1 MVQYL
6 FIYSPDDFIGGLPGE
21 QGAQAAGSPI
31 FTLTLKAGAT
41 PTLVAVNDNDNIF
54 DEVDGTQSLAQ
65 TVTIDGDTY
74 TAGTTINTAYDLINT
89 ATGHKVTSL
98 HFGGD
103 GFQQG
108 AVDGL
113 VSTIELVPGTSYSF
127 NRERTSHQQ
136 NNLYG
141 EYFACYA
148 AGARIDTPDGPR
160 LIEDLRP
167 GDVIWTGDGPD
178 RLMWCGSKTVAAQ
191 GAMAPVL
198 LPRGLFGLTRD
209 LVVSQQHRM
218 LVAGE
223 RVELIAGCDA
233 AFLPA
238 IALVRAG
245 LARLR
250 PGGTVT
256 YHHLMCDG
264 HRVIRANGALS
275 ETLLPARHL
284 DLMGAE
290 AAAEIRALFPDLGRI
305 GRIGTALPC
314 LRAHEAAVVL
324 AA

>member
-1 MVQYL
+1 MRYL
-6 FIYSPDDFIGGLPGE
+6 FIYSPDDFIGGLPVE
-21 QGAQAAGSPI
+21 QNAQAAGSPP
-31 FTLTLKAGAT
+31 FTLTLRAGAT
-41 PTLVAVNDNDNIF
+41 PSLVAITDNDGVF
-54 DEVDGTQSLAQ
+54 DEIDGTQSLAEP
-65 TVTIDGDTY
+65 VTIGGDTY
-74 TAGTTINTAYDLINT
+74 PAGTTINTAYDLINT
-89 ATGHKVTSL
+89 VTGHQVTSL

-113 VSTIELVPGTSYSF
+113 VSTVELVPGVPYSF
-127 NRERTSHQQ
+127 DRERTSHRE
-136 NNLYG
+136 NNLYT
-141 EYFACYA
+141 EFFACYA
-148 AGARIDTPDGPR
+148 AGSLIDTPDGPR
-160 LIEDLRP
+160 PIEALYP
-167 GDVIWTGDGPD
+167 GDVIWTLDGPD
-178 RLMWCGSKTVAAQ
+178 ILRWCGARSVAAG
-191 GAMAPVL
+191 GAMAPVV

-218 LVAGE
+218 RVAGD
-223 RVELIAGCDA
+223 RVELVLGVEA

-250 PGGTVT
+250 PGGRVA
-256 YHHLMCDG
+256 YHHLMCDS

-284 DLMGAE
+284 DLMGPE
-290 AAAEIRALFPDLGRI
+290 AAAEIRAVFPDLAQI